1 MFQGLPHPE
10 GNLLCLVALDEF
22 YSINT
27 SHNFVKLCNYPRC
40 PMARSCRA
48 YILAEPSKNRVLL
61 WVTGA
66 NSLLAHWISASV
78 WDTLKPEFSL
88 QMYRYRQMYLCD
100 YIYKYMLLWLQGFD
114 IWSRT
119 STSVHSTINSW
130 LLVPELIRWTF
141 SLHDS
146 LLLILRQNQPLL
158 FVRNRRIECFMM
170 ESLHYS
176 SHLPFAS
183 VTDGILDMF

>member
-10 GNLLCLVALDEF
+10 GNLLCLVALDVF
-22 YSINT
+22 YSIKT
-27 SHNFVKLCNYPRC
+27 SHNFVKLCNHPWC

-48 YILAEPSKNRVLL
+48 YILAEPSQNRVLL

-66 NSLLAHWISASV
+66 LLAHWISASV

-88 QMYRYRQMYLCD
+88 QMYRYRQMYSYD
-100 YIYKYMLLWLQGFD
+100 YIYQYMLLWLQGFD

-146 LLLILRQNQPLL
+146 VLLILQQNQPLL

-176 SHLPFAS
+176 SRLPFAS